1 MSVNTKLV
9 IDPAGTPVTVNAD
22 LLMSLSA
29 TMSASV
35 DGGEIAVDTLTAV
48 VLDTTSSPAWNL
60 LDHGTVVQYWEGTD
74 LIGTFYLSSV
84 YRVAK
89 NQYELKCT
97 SALGLLEDISHA
109 GGVYGGVTVLDVLD
123 EIIGSTFAYTVSSTV
138 SSWTVGGWLPYDT
151 ARANLH
157 RLLLAMGINLLRDS
171 SGGIVFG
178 LLSTASPISIPDNEI
193 YIGGE
198 VGQVTPATSVAV
210 TEHQYLRLPAER
222 ETLYDSSDGSA
233 GQNVV
238 TVKYS
243 GPYYDVFASTG
254 LTIIESGDNYARVQ
268 GVGVLTGVPYTHTE
282 RIVKVESQ
290 NPGPTLRELTVTDDG
305 LINPYNSARVA
316 QRLLDYHE
324 TARRLQGKLVIP
336 SGSTVRPGK
345 YLSMSDAFGDPVGAI
360 LSQMNIKASAT
371 VAADIQAVT
380 GYQEGESG
388 NTYTGSQLIT
398 EDTVWEAPQGH
409 LRIIL
414 IGGGQGGQGGYNGEP
429 GAGGAEDP
437 IYGSIAN
444 PMYHL
449 NETNSL
455 GDITAAYDYYRS
467 DLTSGGK
474 GGKEGRGGASG
485 NVLVLDV
492 DVTPGEELTFHV
504 GAGGAAGT
512 ANGGIGGL
520 GGASTVSSETI
531 GSRSSAEGSPSNLG
545 VWDVLG
551 TGDLLA
557 APGADGTP
565 GADGGASTATQ
576 PRGWDGGDG
585 TDGGDVG
592 TATGGAGG
600 TGASASNPVQDT
612 SAAASGGGGGGAA
625 VGHNGGSGGNGSVAG
640 GISVLP
646 YAVTGGNGGNGANAD
661 APSSATYGCGGNG
674 GNGGGGGGNAGG
686 GNVQGQ
692 AAAGDSTMTPGTPG
706 TGGSGSAGSAGGAGC
721 ILVLWDVNGRN
732 LQPTRLGPTVV
743 EVRQNVGA
751 SSSGVSFAEVT
762 DSSLATGASTEAT
775 TQPVVAPSVRDTV
788 VFGQHIQT
796 ELVGATIP
804 AAEPSYVPIVTT
816 VAATPADGEK
826 TAVESMVATQLRAKG
841 TAAGMVRAEANSAA
855 ETQISTE
862 SDVKTAEM
870 VSGPLDGTHQE
881 ASAEAGVVGAVRS
894 ALSEAASILS
904 SVAASLWGRWAWME
918 GDTLYIDQE
927 FGGAAQSGG
936 TLAVD

>member
-1 MSVNTKLV
+1 MSVAGKLIV
-9 IDPAGTPVTVNAD
+9 GSGGSAYTVDAD
-22 LLMSLSA
+22 GWIEITASMSS
-29 TMSASV
+29 SI
-35 DGGEIAVDTLTAV
+35 DGGEVAVDTLSAI
-48 VLDTTSSPAWNL
+48 VLVKTGAPSWGQLP
-60 LDHGTVVQYWEGTD
+60 HGTPVSYLEGTE
-74 LIGTFYLSSV
+74 LIGKFYLSNCF
-84 YRVAK
+84 RVAQE
-89 NQYELKCT
+89 QYQLSCV
-97 SALGLLEDISHA
+97 SAMGLLDDLPHA
-109 GGVYGGVTVLDVLD
+109 GGVYGGIELEDMLDDV
-123 EIIGSTFAYTVSSTV
+123 IGNTFTYTVDPAIAE
-138 SSWTVGGWLPYDT
+138 WIVGGWLPYDS

-157 RLLLAMGINLLRDS
+157 RVLLAMGVNLLKDADGDPYFSLLDS
-171 SGGIVFG
+171 T
-178 LLSTASPISIPDNEI
+178 TAIDVGDNV
-193 YIGGE
+193 YMGGE
-198 VGQVTPATSVAV
+198 VGRGQPATSVAV
-210 TEHQYLRLPAER
+210 TEHQFLRLPAER
-222 ETLYDSSDGSA
+222 EVLYDCTDGSA
-233 GQNVV
+233 GDTPALVV
-238 TVKYS
+238 FDAPQYDLQAS
-243 GPYYDVFASTG
+243 GSLAI
-254 LTIIESGDNYARVQ
+254 LASGDNYARVQ
-268 GVGVLTGVPYTHTE
+268 GVGVLTGIPYTHTE
-282 RIVKVESQ
+282 RILRMEANIVTDARREIAVK
-290 NPGPTLRELTVTDDG
+290 DDG

-316 QRLLDYHE
+316 QRLLDYHSSAH
-324 TARRLQGKLVIP
+324 TIQGRLRIEQGAGI
-336 SGSTVRPGK
+336 RPGK
-345 YLSMSDAFGDPVGAI
+345 CLSMTDAYGEPARAMLAKMDVT
-360 LSQMNIKASAT
+360 ASAT
-371 VAADIQAVT
+371 VAASIEAVV

-398 EDTVWEAPQGH
+398 ADTVWEAPQGH

-455 GDITAAYDYYRS
+455 GDITAAYDYYRN

-474 GGKEGRGGASG
+474 GGNGGRGGASG

-492 DVTPGEELTFHV
+492 DVTPGEVLIFTV
-504 GAGGAAGT
+504 GSGGAAGT

-576 PRGWDGGDG
+576 PRGWDGGNG

-592 TATGGAGG
+592 SATGGSGG
-600 TGASASNPVQDT
+600 TGASASNPAQDT

-640 GISVLP
+640 GILVLP
-646 YAVTGGNGGNGANAD
+646 YNVTGGNGGNGANAD

-706 TGGSGSAGSAGGAGC
+706 AGGNGSTGSAGGAGC

-732 LQPTRLGPTVV
+732 IQPTRLGPTVV
-743 EVRQNVGA
+743 DVRQNVGA

-762 DSSLATGASTEAT
+762 DSSLAAGASAEVE
-775 TQPVVAPSVRDTV
+775 TQPVAVASIRDTV
-788 VFGQHIQT
+788 VFGSRIQT
-796 ELVGATIP
+796 ETLGAASP
-804 AAEPSYVPIVTT
+804 AAEPSYVPVVTN
-816 VAATPADGEK
+816 VGAAPASGEK
-826 TAVESMVATQLRAKG
+826 TAVESMVATQARARG
-841 TAAGMVRAEANSAA
+841 TAAGLVRAEAKSAV
-855 ETQISTE
+855 ETQISAASE
-862 SDVKTAEM
+862 AKNAEM
-870 VSGPLDGTHQE
+870 VSGSVDGTHQE
-881 ASAEAGVVGAVRS
+881 ASAGAGVVGAVRS
-894 ALSEAASILS
+894 AISEATAFLS
-904 SVAASLWGRWAWME
+904 NVAASLWGRWAWQE
-918 GDTLYIDQE
+918 GDTLYINQE

-936 TLAVD
+936 TLTVD